1 MKSTV
6 TASAELGS
14 LREQVDSLNASLE
27 ELRRQTAEQS
37 KTIAE
42 LTARFSEAA
51 SLQATA
57 ASPAQAP
64 GKPEHP
70 SVTPEIMSMI
80 AAAVTEFL
88 GKKVRIRSARM
99 LQSPYEVINPWAQQG
114 RVSIQASH
122 ILAMG
127 RMRRES

>member
-6 TASAELGS
+6 TASELES
-14 LREQVDSLNASLE
+14 LREQVDSLTASLE

-37 KTIAE
+37 KTVAE
-42 LTARFSEAA
+42 LTARLSEAA
-51 SLQATA
+51 SLRAKA

-64 GKPEHP
+64 GKPKHS
-70 SVTPEIMSMI
+70 SVAPEIMSMI